1 MALIPVTLNSN
12 DMGAGNVLTNGNL
25 TVTNTSVSGIRATH
39 GKSSGKWYWE
49 VRLDSGNVATHIGV
63 SNRDFLITSFDG
75 KNNHWRSWYVGSSN
89 RYPEGTPY
97 GTPWIVGNII
107 GVALDLDNG
116 TLEFYKNGASMGISH
131 TNVKELGEVYPTIYG
146 VSTTSKTVTVNFGAT
161 PFAYSIPSNSYPYNV
176 NVVSKS
182 LVHHNSTYKH
192 YTNNQWHSLP
202 SSPTEQDYLDYGM
215 DDLSIIPE
223 SAWQELEGDVEL
235 CYYTDDPNKTEVS
248 FNITTTPF
256 TLAEEWE
263 DKTIS
268 VIEYTDDPNQ
278 TESSITL
285 ETEPFTIY
293 DELGDE
299 VDVLYYTDDP
309 DKNEAKLNITANY
322 SPLDELEG
330 DFDVVTYSEGLSEGD
345 TLALNVEALPK
356 GQLIIDPNK
365 FTYLGDI
372 KSFISS
378 IEGNQ
383 SGEILR
389 YLISFDDGVNWESFS
404 QGLKSWRTVN
414 ISNTNEIKQHGMRN
428 EIFNNIPTHKITERQ
443 NGNIKLSYYIEESH
457 HTTQN
462 IALDYISYRSM
473 VPKEDV
479 KFSDLAFYILNT
491 TAKIDLQFGGNKLT
505 GTLSDED
512 LTKVQY
518 RVLLN
523 GKPYY
528 PKEGTFTRLSS
539 PPVNLSLNIS
549 ERDIIFGQENV
560 LRVEFQDAWEQTDY
574 WEATFIGTYS
584 GIMFKDEKGK
594 YLSNSFGDILKR
606 LDFDVII
613 AGQIS
618 LEQKVIAK
626 NETGQRVQN
635 LLLEVNKDVLPEGVE
650 LQLSRSIPFINE
662 SPLLFN
668 SFFEPNEEF
677 EFYVRIKTDIE
688 APANANGLFEVKAK
702 VQPV

>member
-1 MALIPVTLNSN
+1 MTSNNSPFPYVISASSQYSAQYEPWKAFNKNIIDVQESWLASTKSGWIQVKLASPKTVVGYEIHNTSGTSVGNAPRSFTFEGSNNGSSWYTLDIRSDETNWGTSESRYYTFINSN
-12 DMGAGNVLTNGNL
+12 PYLYYRLNVAVNNGTNYLGIAELAIFEGLITNKTIL
-25 TVTNTSVSGIRATH
+25 TVSNKYKIY
-39 GKSSGKWYWE
+39 KENKWID
-49 VRLDSGNVATHIGV
+49 LN
-63 SNRDFLITSFDG
+63 
-75 KNNHWRSWYVGSSN
+75 
-89 RYPEGTPY
+89 
-97 GTPWIVGNII
+97 IVN
-107 GVALDLDNG
+107 
-116 TLEFYKNGASMGISH
+116 
-131 TNVKELGEVYPTIYG
+131 
-146 VSTTSKTVTVNFGAT
+146 
-161 PFAYSIPSNSYPYNV
+161 
-176 NVVSKS
+176 
-182 LVHHNSTYKH
+182 
-192 YTNNQWHSLP
+192 
-202 SSPTEQDYLDYGM
+202 PTEQDYLDYGM

-223 SAWQELEGDVEL
+223 SAWQELEGEVEL
-235 CYYTDDPNKTEVS
+235 CYYTDDPNKNEAS

-268 VIEYTDDPNQ
+268 VIEYTDDPNSN
-278 TESSITL
+278 ESSITL

-330 DFDVVTYSEGLSEGD
+330 DFDVVTYSEDLSESD

-365 FTYLGDI
+365 FAYLGDI

-389 YLISFDDGVNWESFS
+389 YLISFDDGVNWESYS

-414 ISNTNEIKQHGMRN
+414 ISNTNEIKQYGMRDK
-428 EIFNNIPTHKITERQ
+428 IFNNIPTHKITERQ

-505 GTLSDED
+505 GTLSDKD

-523 GKPYY
+523 GKPYH
-528 PKEGTFTRLSS
+528 PINGEFTRLNA
-539 PPVNLSLNIS
+539 PPVNISLNIN
-549 ERDIIFGQENV
+549 ERDIIFEKENV
-560 LRVEFQDAWEQTDY
+560 LRVEFKDSWGELDAWEPPP
-574 WEATFIGTYS
+574 FIGTYS

-650 LQLSRSIPFINE
+650 LQLSRSVPFINE

-677 EFYVRIKTDIE
+677 EFYVRIKTEIE
-688 APANANGLFEVKAK
+688 APANANGIFEVKAK